1 MANKLFDAVMGELLT
16 DRSQPSVPLVEGAP
30 ESRPTEARCAVSG
43 GSLPVS
49 SVDALFVRWNCK
61 ACNALDRAQRAYN
74 TGDRLERTRE
84 EAAAAAFQLAA
95 KELRAEMERVNMRQP
110 EENTLA
116 EPRP

>member
-1 MANKLFDAVMGELLT
+1 MNIKIALDPYHNISKEAAL
-16 DRSQPSVPLVEGAP
+16 RSLHAAGVAAP
-30 ESRPTEARCAVSG
+30 TEQQAHEARCAVSG

-61 ACNALDRAQRAYN
+61 ACNALERAQRAYN

-110 EENTLA
+110 EENQ
-116 EPRP
+116 